1 MESIRILQNTYEM
14 LYAIT
19 PVLGNFMEQEFD
31 NLDPFSWQDKY
42 VNSFLQKK
50 KKRIKWEHLKEID
63 LYYLLA
69 ILSERWVDFKQH
81 TNSSF
86 FTDENRLLFIGDVK
100 ENKYSIINIRN
111 EVSHPEYWN
120 YEMSVYAEWKESLEL
135 AAKKLGSNIPKL
147 LNELHTKEK
156 NRLLKFIETKVIL
169 PALESDKIKEDI
181 KDKIRDT
188 HERLKV
194 QTTAAGIIYFFED
207 ALRASGGKTIGKIL
221 ETHDLNSFEKIQDAV
236 LNSYYGI
243 KKIQ

>member
-19 PVLGNFMEQEFD
+19 PILGNLMELEFD
-31 NLDPFSWQDKY
+31 NFEPFNWQDKY
-42 VNSFLQKK
+42 VNSFLHKK
-50 KKRIKWEHLKEID
+50 KKQIKWTHLKEID

-69 ILSERWVDFKQH
+69 ILSERWIDFKQH
-81 TNSSF
+81 SKTSF
-86 FTDENRLLFIGDVK
+86 FTNENKLLFIGDVK
-100 ENKYSIINIRN
+100 ENKYSILNIRN

-120 YEMSVYAEWKESLEL
+120 YEMTVYTKWKESLEL
-135 AAKKLGSNIPKL
+135 AAKKLGSDIPTL

-169 PALESDKIKEDI
+169 PALESNKIDEDLKE
-181 KDKIRDT
+181 KIRNT

-207 ALRASGGKTIGKIL
+207 ALRASGGKKIGKIL
-221 ETHDLNSFEKIQDAV
+221 EANDLDSFEKIKDDV
-236 LNSYYGI
+236 LDSYYGI
-243 KKIQ
+243 KRM